1 MITELLILSALN
13 CGNNKL
19 KWNAAVAL
27 MGTKGN
33 RIHFDRIKEV
43 WIEEMRQ
50 FGNFKVILSF
60 TKLILKWSNDC
71 DEEQPIHLE
80 SIVKEIIWEF
90 LNKLKLFLS
99 TEFAVVSEF
108 ENVQNVGIKL
118 GEILKSILI
127 GGNYGLNW

>member
-1 MITELLILSALN
+1 
-13 CGNNKL
+13 
-19 KWNAAVAL
+19 
-27 MGTKGN
+27 
-33 RIHFDRIKEV
+33 
-43 WIEEMRQ
+43 MRQ